1 MAFYTGV
8 IKKFLLELIAEKK
21 ITYCTA
27 ERVFSTNIG
36 EKDAS
41 QHVTIFLS
49 LFIYF
54 ERQRQRK
61 WGRGRERGTKRIP
74 SRLCAVRA
82 EPDVGLDLTIPDLTN
97 KIKRPSTN

>member
-8 IKKFLLELIAEKK
+8 IKKFLELIAEKK

-49 LFIYF
+49 LVIYF

-61 WGRGRERGTKRIP
+61 WGRGRERGTQRIP
-74 SRLCAVRA
+74 SRFHDIST
-82 EPDVGLDLTIPDLTN
+82 EPDGGAQTHETV
-97 KIKRPSTN
+97 RS